1 MALAQALDTESVYVA
16 KQKSIQVAVQLC
28 TRFRRVKVNT
38 LLDSGA
44 TENFIHLRMVKKI
57 KLQTQLLRRP
67 WQVKNVDGSPN
78 KVEEV
83 TEVAILEIC
92 HKGYWGKHA
101 FFVAEVDCDD
111 ILLGYPFLEAIN
123 PKINWQSGK
132 IYRAVTLKGTLKSD
146 TLKVAKTTV
155 TQQLT
160 EAVTDKVE
168 WL

>member
-1 MALAQALDTESVYVA
+1 
-16 KQKSIQVAVQLC
+16 
-28 TRFRRVKVNT
+28 
-38 LLDSGA
+38 
-44 TENFIHLRMVKKI
+44 MVKKI

-101 FFVAEVDCDD
+101 FFVAEVDCND